1 MRRILLPAALLL
13 SVAAIAACDDDES
26 TGPQATVFTSTLS
39 ANNEVPVRASSATGT
54 ATFTVIGNTATY
66 TISVAGLT
74 VAPSAAHIHVG
85 AAGTNGGV
93 IFNFFPAGTTVPT
106 GTTNVNFAT
115 GTIDLSLA
123 NISNAGQ
130 SVSGDSLRKLFE
142 SGNAYV
148 NVHTA
153 TFPGGEIRDQIRRR
167 P

>member
-26 TGPQATVFTSTLS
+26 TGPQATVYV
-39 ANNEVPVRASSATGT
+39 ANLNGANEVPPRTTSASGN
-54 ATFTVIGNTATY
+54 ATFTVVGNTATY

-74 VAPSAAHIHVG
+74 TPPTAAHIHVG
-85 AAGTNGGV
+85 NSTVAGGV
-93 IFNFFPAGTTVPT
+93 IYNFFPTGTSVPT
-106 GTTNVNFAT
+106 GTTNANFAT

-148 NVHTA
+148 NVHTS